1 MDALLDRH
9 MWGATPCIKDRQRPR
24 SDLPAMGLAK
34 LGSFY
39 GQIGTACQ
47 LRDIFVTPLP
57 PPDLLPTYPAVM
69 HARESRMTPQERQ
82 LVDELFDRL
91 AGLEN
96 NPRDPDAERI
106 IGDGVRRAPHA
117 VYALVQTALV
127 MDEALK
133 RANARIE
140 ELQAQVGG
148 DEEHQPSG
156 GFLDSM
162 RNAVLGP
169 RGSVPSVRPQPQPSS
184 APPPYQSQ
192 GGYPPPQMP
201 PYPAGPGTG
210 PGMGP
215 PFGGGGSFLG
225 TAASTAAGVVGG
237 GLLLDSIRSMFG
249 HHSGLG
255 GQSAFGGSGSSAD
268 SSLAHAAG
276 IDSIRHGGAAERQND
291 QALADQD
298 RRDDLEADNADQVL
312 ADQDRRDDWE
322 ADNNDSDFADD
333 NGDFG
338 GDDSDF
344 A

>member
-1 MDALLDRH
+1 
-9 MWGATPCIKDRQRPR
+9 
-24 SDLPAMGLAK
+24 
-34 LGSFY
+34 
-39 GQIGTACQ
+39 
-47 LRDIFVTPLP
+47 
-57 PPDLLPTYPAVM
+57 
-69 HARESRMTPQERQ
+69 MTPQEREM
-82 LVDELFDRL
+82 VDQLFDRL
-91 AGLEN
+91 AQLEN

-106 IGDGVRRAPHA
+106 ITAGVARAPHA
-117 VYALVQTALV
+117 TYALVQTALV

-133 RANARIE
+133 RANARIQ
-140 ELQAQVGG
+140 ELEAQVDGG
-148 DEEHQPSG
+148 GQQQQQG

-162 RNAVLGP
+162 RDAVLGKREP
-169 RGSVPSVRPQPQPSS
+169 RGSVPTVRAPAQPPS
-184 APPPYQSQ
+184 APPPFQRQ
-192 GGYPPPQMP
+192 PDYPPQTP
-201 PYPAGPGTG
+201 PPFPMGAGMGSGMG

-276 IDSIRHGGAAERQND
+276 IDSIRHGGAAERQSD